1 MYKLTSLILGAI
13 AACTVLAMPPTGFAQ
28 EVAVNNTPGN
38 ALPSAPKT
46 PTTSLPA
53 VLTQP
58 AASPAKAPTWESS
71 VDRWLDLNTFTY
83 SARYRSVFDDHGA
96 HAFNQGQQRLI
107 ADGKFKFDEP
117 GRYGVGF
124 HLSSGRYFNWAYA
137 DFIGGGQSQFLAN
150 TEASMTPLQLFYMNF
165 LPAPNGFLNS
175 GGGQLYLRQVFLTAE
190 PVRGIEFQFGGI
202 GINHGVNT
210 EATSY
215 DDDGYMTGERVT
227 VTRPHQL
234 WLSEV
239 SYTRGFLGDLYTPN
253 FFARG
258 QTLSKSNYSQYLAR
272 KDFGKR
278 VSVSADY
285 TWTAPA
291 DVVPGFGYAL
301 KTMREGILAD
311 VHESKVLDM
320 ARFEAYQKLN
330 GGVFA
335 PGANNSL
342 ILFSPTK
349 GFALTVSRDIRKRFA
364 FDAGMSDIDLSYGEY
379 LGSSIAQAV
388 VLGLAVNGDQYG
400 LGKRYFVRPTIP
412 LTKYASLTA
421 VYSHLFDTSAVSN
434 GLTVDIWNTQYLTA
448 GFVID
453 AKKLFFHAPAV
464 H

>member
-1 MYKLTSLILGAI
+1 MKCLFPLFRITVACVALAI
-13 AACTVLAMPPTGFAQ
+13 
-28 EVAVNNTPGN
+28 
-38 ALPSAPKT
+38 PSAILAQQIALNNDM
-46 PTTSLPA
+46 PTAPSVSPA
-53 VLTQP
+53 SPLTTLNRP
-58 AASPAKAPTWESS
+58 ASPAPAIPAWESKA
-71 VDRWLDLNTFTY
+71 DRWLDLNTFTY
-83 SARYRSVFDDHGA
+83 GARYRSVFDNNGA

-107 ADGKFKFDEP
+107 ADGKFKFDEQ
-117 GRYGVGF
+117 GRYGIGF

-137 DFIGGGQSQFLAN
+137 DFVGGGQSQFVAN

-165 LPAPNGFLNS
+165 LPFPNGFLNS
-175 GGGQLYLRQVFLTAE
+175 GGGQLYLRQVYLTAE

-202 GINHGVNT
+202 GIDHGVNT

-227 VTRPHQL
+227 VKRPKQL

-239 SYTRGFLGDLYTPN
+239 SYTRGFVGDPYKPN

-258 QTLSKSNYSQYLAR
+258 QTLSKSNYEQYLAR

-291 DVVPGFGYAL
+291 DIIPGYGYVL

-311 VHESKVLDM
+311 VHESKVFDT

-335 PGANNSL
+335 SGANDVL
-342 ILFSPTK
+342 IYFSPTK
-349 GFALTVSRDIRKRFA
+349 GFALTVNRSIKKRFSV
-364 FDAGMSDIDLSYGEY
+364 DAGVSDIDLSYGEY
-379 LGSSIAQAV
+379 LGNLYPQV
-388 VLGLAVNGDQYG
+388 VDLGLAANGDQYG

-412 LTKYASLTA
+412 LTKYASLTGA
-421 VYSHLFDTSAVSN
+421 YNHLFDTNPISN
-434 GLTVDIWNTQYLTA
+434 GLTVDFWNKQYLTA
-448 GFVID
+448 GFTID
-453 AKKLFFHAPAV
+453 AKKLFFHSPAV